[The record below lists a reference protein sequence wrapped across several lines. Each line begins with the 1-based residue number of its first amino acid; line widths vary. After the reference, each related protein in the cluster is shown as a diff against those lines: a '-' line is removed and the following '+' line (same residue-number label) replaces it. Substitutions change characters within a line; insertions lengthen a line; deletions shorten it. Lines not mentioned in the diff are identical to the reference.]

1 MNTKKTCVISCPVD
15 TYSGYGARS
24 RDLAKALIK
33 LYPDW
38 DIKFLSQRW
47 GNTRFGY
54 LKDHNESDLQSRIV
68 GSANGK
74 PDVWIQI
81 TIPNEF
87 QPIGHYNI
95 GITAGIETTVA
106 DYSWIEGCNRMN
118 LVLVSSKHSKDVLT
132 QYTYELKQN
141 DTGQVTKLK
150 CNSAVEVL
158 FEGVDIT
165 KYFPT
170 ADLKSKSIVES
181 LDTMPES
188 FAFLIVG
195 HWLQGD
201 FGQDRKNMG
210 TTIKAF
216 LEAFKDRPSPPA
228 LVIKTQSATASI
240 TDRSNMMVK
249 IREAISKVSYSKNL
263 PNVYLTHGE
272 LTDEDINTLY
282 NHPKVKAMTTLFR
295 GEGFGRPLLE
305 FAAVNKPIISSLW
318 SGPVDFLDPE
328 FTYFVGGKLD
338 LVHKSALAANIIL
351 ENSSWFTVNELEAIK
366 TYKEVYTKYDK
377 AITSGKRQGH
387 KVRTKFSLEAM
398 EVELKKLL
406 DKYMTQVPFQLP
418 LNLPK
423 LTKIS

>member
-1 MNTKKTCVISCPVD
+1 MN
-15 TYSGYGARS
+15 
-24 RDLAKALIK
+24 
-33 LYPDW
+33 LYPEW
-38 DIKFLSQRW
+38 DIRLLSQRW

-54 LKDHNESDLQSRIV
+54 LKDHDETDLQSKLI
-68 GSANGK
+68 SSFEGK

-87 QPIGHYNI
+87 QSVGQYNI

-106 DYSWIEGCNRMN
+106 DYTWIEGCNRMN

-132 QYTYELKQN
+132 QYTYELKDN
-141 DTGQVTKLK
+141 KTGHVNVLK
-150 CNSAVEVL
+150 CNTTVEVL
-158 FEGVDIT
+158 FEGVDTT

-170 ADLKSKSIVES
+170 TDKLNSDVLEV
-181 LDTMPES
+181 LNNMPES

-210 TTIKAF
+210 GTIKAF
-216 LEAFKDRPSPPA
+216 LEAFKDKPSPPA

-240 TDRSNMMVK
+240 TDKSNMLVK
-249 IREAISKVSYSKNL
+249 IMEAISKVSAKTL
-263 PNVYLTHGE
+263 PNIYLLHGE
-272 LTDEDINTLY
+272 LTDQDINTLY
-282 NHPKVKAMTTLFR
+282 NHPKIKAMTTLFK

-305 FAAVNKPIISSLW
+305 FAAVNKPIISSFW

-328 FTYFVGGKLD
+328 FTYFIGGKLE
-338 LVHKSALAANIIL
+338 LVHKSATSSKIIL
-351 ENSSWFTVNELEAIK
+351 ENSSWFTANESEAIK
-366 TYKEVYTKYDK
+366 SYKEVYTKYNK
-377 AITSGKRQGH
+377 ALVSAKRQGH
-387 KVRTKFSLEAM
+387 KVRTKFSLQNM
-398 EVELKKLL
+398 EYDLKKFI
-406 DKYMTQVPFQLP
+406 DKYMTSVPFQVP

>member
-1 MNTKKTCVISCPVD
+1 MN
-15 TYSGYGARS
+15 
-24 RDLAKALIK
+24 
-33 LYPDW
+33 LYPEW
-38 DIKFLSQRW
+38 DIRLLSQRW

-54 LKDHNESDLQSRIV
+54 LKDHDETDLQSKLI
-68 GSANGK
+68 SSFEGK

-87 QPIGHYNI
+87 QSVGQYNI

-106 DYSWIEGCNRMN
+106 DYTWIEGCNRMN

-132 QYTYELKQN
+132 QYTYELKDN
-141 DTGQVTKLK
+141 KTGHVNVLK
-150 CNSAVEVL
+150 CNTTVEVL
-158 FEGVDIT
+158 FEGVDTT

-170 ADLKSKSIVES
+170 TDKLNSDVLEV
-181 LDTMPES
+181 LNNMPES

-210 TTIKAF
+210 GTIKAF
-216 LEAFKDRPSPPA
+216 LEAFKDKPSPPA

-240 TDRSNMMVK
+240 TDKSNMLVK
-249 IREAISKVSYSKNL
+249 IREAISKVSAKTL
-263 PNVYLTHGE
+263 PNIYLLHGE
-272 LTDEDINTLY
+272 LTDQDINTLY
-282 NHPKVKAMTTLFR
+282 NHPKIKAMTTLFK

-305 FAAVNKPIISSLW
+305 FAAVNKPIISSFW

-328 FTYFVGGKLD
+328 FTYFIGGKLE
-338 LVHKSALAANIIL
+338 LVHKSATSSKIIL
-351 ENSSWFTVNELEAIK
+351 ENSSWFTANESEAIK
-366 TYKEVYTKYDK
+366 SYKEVYTKYNK
-377 AITSGKRQGH
+377 ALVSAKRQGH
-387 KVRTKFSLEAM
+387 KVRTKFSLQNM
-398 EVELKKLL
+398 EYDLKKFI
-406 DKYMTQVPFQLP
+406 DKYMTSVPFQVP

>member
-1 MNTKKTCVISCPVD
+1 MSTKKTCIISSPVD

-24 RDLAKALIK
+24 RDLAKALMN
-33 LYPDW
+33 LYPEW
-38 DIKFLSQRW
+38 DIRLLSQRW

-54 LKDHNESDLQSRIV
+54 LKDHDETDLQSKLIY
-68 GSANGK
+68 SFEGK

-87 QPIGHYNI
+87 QSVGQYNI

-106 DYSWIEGCNRMN
+106 DYTWIEGCNRMN

-132 QYTYELKQN
+132 QYTYELKDN
-141 DTGQVTKLK
+141 KTGHVNVLK
-150 CNSAVEVL
+150 CNTTVEVL
-158 FEGVDIT
+158 FEGVDTT

-170 ADLKSKSIVES
+170 TDKLNSDVLEV
-181 LDTMPES
+181 LNNMPES

-210 TTIKAF
+210 GTIKAF
-216 LEAFKDRPSPPA
+216 LEAFKDKPSPPA

-240 TDRSNMMVK
+240 TDKSNMLVK
-249 IREAISKVSYSKNL
+249 IREAISKVSAKTL
-263 PNVYLTHGE
+263 PNIYLLHGE
-272 LTDEDINTLY
+272 LTDQDINTLY
-282 NHPKVKAMTTLFR
+282 NHPKIKAMTTLFK

-305 FAAVNKPIISSLW
+305 FAAVNKPIISSFW

-328 FTYFVGGKLD
+328 FTYFIGGKLE
-338 LVHKSALAANIIL
+338 LVHKSATSSKIIL
-351 ENSSWFTVNELEAIK
+351 ENSSWFTANESEAIK
-366 TYKEVYTKYDK
+366 SYKEVYTKYNK
-377 AITSGKRQGH
+377 ALVSAKRQGH
-387 KVRTKFSLEAM
+387 KVRTKFSLQNM
-398 EVELKKLL
+398 EYDLKKFI
-406 DKYMTQVPFQLP
+406 DKYMTSVPFQVP

>member
-1 MNTKKTCVISCPVD
+1 MSTKKTCIISSPVD

-24 RDLAKALIK
+24 RDLAKALMN
-33 LYPDW
+33 LYPEW
-38 DIKFLSQRW
+38 DIRLLSQRW

-54 LKDHNESDLQSRIV
+54 LKDHDETDLQSKLI
-68 GSANGK
+68 SSFEGK

-87 QPIGHYNI
+87 QSVGQYNI

-106 DYSWIEGCNRMN
+106 DYTWIEGCNRMN

-132 QYTYELKQN
+132 QYTYELKDN
-141 DTGQVTKLK
+141 KTGHVNVLK
-150 CNSAVEVL
+150 CNTTVEVL
-158 FEGVDIT
+158 FEGVDTT

-170 ADLKSKSIVES
+170 TDKLNSDVLEV
-181 LDTMPES
+181 LNNMPES

-210 TTIKAF
+210 GTIKAF
-216 LEAFKDRPSPPA
+216 LEAFKDKPSPPA
-228 LVIKTQSATASI
+228 LIIKTQSATASI
-240 TDRSNMMVK
+240 TDKSNMLVK
-249 IREAISKVSYSKNL
+249 IREAISKVSAKTL
-263 PNVYLTHGE
+263 PNIYLLHGE
-272 LTDEDINTLY
+272 LTDQDINTLY
-282 NHPKVKAMTTLFR
+282 NHPKIKAMTTLFK

-305 FAAVNKPIISSLW
+305 FAAVNKPIISSFW

-328 FTYFVGGKLD
+328 FTYFIGGKLE
-338 LVHKSALAANIIL
+338 LVHKSATSSKIIL
-351 ENSSWFTVNELEAIK
+351 ENSSWFTANESEAIK
-366 TYKEVYTKYDK
+366 SYKEVYTKYNK
-377 AITSGKRQGH
+377 ALVSAKRQGH
-387 KVRTKFSLEAM
+387 KVRTKFSLQNM
-398 EVELKKLL
+398 EYDLKKFI
-406 DKYMTQVPFQLP
+406 DKYMTSVPFQVP

>member
-1 MNTKKTCVISCPVD
+1 MSTKKTCIISSPVD

-24 RDLAKALIK
+24 RDLAKALMN
-33 LYPDW
+33 LYPEW
-38 DIKFLSQRW
+38 DIRLLSQRW

-54 LKDHNESDLQSRIV
+54 LKDHDETDLQSKLI
-68 GSANGK
+68 SSFEGK

-87 QPIGHYNI
+87 QSVGQYNI

-106 DYSWIEGCNRMN
+106 DYTWIEGCNRMN

-132 QYTYELKQN
+132 QYTYELKDN
-141 DTGQVTKLK
+141 KTGHVNVLK
-150 CNSAVEVL
+150 CNTTVEVL
-158 FEGVDIT
+158 FEGVDTT

-170 ADLKSKSIVES
+170 TDKLNSDVLEV
-181 LDTMPES
+181 LNNMPES

-210 TTIKAF
+210 GTIKAF
-216 LEAFKDRPSPPA
+216 LEAFKDKPSPPA

-240 TDRSNMMVK
+240 TDKSNMLVK
-249 IREAISKVSYSKNL
+249 IMEAISKVSAKTL
-263 PNVYLTHGE
+263 PNIYLLHGE
-272 LTDEDINTLY
+272 LTDQDINTLY
-282 NHPKVKAMTTLFR
+282 NHPKIKAMTTLFK

-305 FAAVNKPIISSLW
+305 FAAVNKPIISSFW

-328 FTYFVGGKLD
+328 FTYFIGGKLE
-338 LVHKSALAANIIL
+338 LVHKSATSSKIIL
-351 ENSSWFTVNELEAIK
+351 ENSSWFTANESEAIK
-366 TYKEVYTKYDK
+366 SYKEVYTKYNK
-377 AITSGKRQGH
+377 ALVSAKRQGH
-387 KVRTKFSLEAM
+387 KVRTKFSLQNM
-398 EVELKKLL
+398 EYDLKKFI
-406 DKYMTQVPFQLP
+406 DKYMTSVPFQVP

>member
-1 MNTKKTCVISCPVD
+1 MSTKKTCIISSPVD

-24 RDLAKALIK
+24 RDLAKALIN
-33 LYPDW
+33 LYPEW
-38 DIKFLSQRW
+38 DIRLLSQRW

-54 LKDHNESDLQSRIV
+54 LKDHEETDL
-68 GSANGK
+68 GSKLISSFEGK

-87 QPIGHYNI
+87 QPVGQYNI

-132 QYTYELKQN
+132 QYTYELKDN
-141 DTGQVTKLK
+141 KTGHVNILK
-150 CNSAVEVL
+150 CNTTVEVL
-158 FEGVDIT
+158 FEGVDTT

-170 ADLKSKSIVES
+170 TDKLNSDVLQA
-181 LDTMPES
+181 LDNMPES

-210 TTIKAF
+210 GTIKAF
-216 LEAFKDRPSPPA
+216 LEAFKDKPSPPA
-228 LVIKTQSATASI
+228 LVIKTQSATSSI
-240 TDRSNMMVK
+240 TDKSNMLGK
-249 IREAISKVSYSKNL
+249 IREAISKVSAKTL
-263 PNVYLTHGE
+263 PNIYLLHGE
-272 LTDEDINTLY
+272 LTDQDINTLY
-282 NHPKVKAMTTLFR
+282 NHPKIKAMTTLFR

-305 FAAVNKPIISSLW
+305 FAAVNKPIISSFW

-328 FTYFVGGKLD
+328 FTYFIGGKLE
-338 LVHKSALAANIIL
+338 LVHKSATSSKIIL
-351 ENSSWFTVNELEAIK
+351 ENSSWFTANESEAIK
-366 TYKEVYTKYDK
+366 SYKEVYTKYNK
-377 AITSGKRQGH
+377 ALVSAKRQGH
-387 KVRTKFSLEAM
+387 KVRTKFSLQAM
-398 EVELKKLL
+398 EDDFKKFI
-406 DKYMTQVPFQLP
+406 DKYMTTVPFQVP

>member
-1 MNTKKTCVISCPVD
+1 MNTKKTCIISSPVD

-33 LYPDW
+33 LFPDW
-38 DIKFLSQRW
+38 EIKFLSQRW

-54 LKDHNESDLQSRIV
+54 LKDHNEDDLKSRIIP
-68 GSANGK
+68 SFEGK

-87 QPIGHYNI
+87 QPVGQFNI

-132 QYTYELKQN
+132 QYTYELKDN
-141 DTGQVTKLK
+141 NSGQVTKLK
-150 CNSAVEVL
+150 CNTPVEVL

-165 KYFPT
+165 KYFPNST
-170 ADLKSKSIVES
+170 AKSTEISET
-181 LDTMPES
+181 LDAMPES

-210 TTIKAF
+210 GTVKAF
-216 LEAFKDRPSPPA
+216 LEAFKDRPTPPA
-228 LVIKTQSATASI
+228 LIIKTQSATASI
-240 TDRSNMMVK
+240 TDRSNMLKK
-249 IREAISKVSYSKNL
+249 IREAISKVSAKTL
-263 PNVYLTHGE
+263 PNIYLLHGE
-272 LTDEDINTLY
+272 LTDQDINALY
-282 NHPKVKAMTTLFR
+282 NHPKVKAMTTLFK

-305 FAAVNKPIISSLW
+305 FAAVSKPIISSMW

-328 FTYFVGGKLD
+328 FTYFVGGKLES
-338 LVHKSALAANIIL
+338 VHKSAQAAKIIL
-351 ENSSWFTVNELEAIK
+351 ENSSWFTANESEAIK
-366 TYKEVYTKYDK
+366 AYKEVYTKYDK
-377 AITSGKRQGH
+377 AIVSGKRQGH
-387 KVRTKFSLEAM
+387 KVRTKFALENM
-398 EVELKKLL
+398 EEELKRLL
-406 DKYMTQVPFQLP
+406 DKYMSAVPFQIP
-418 LNLPK
+418 LTLPK

>member
-1 MNTKKTCVISCPVD
+1 MSTKKTCIISCPVD

-24 RDLAKALIK
+24 RDLAKALIN

-38 DIKFLSQRW
+38 DIKLLSQRW

-54 LKDHNESDLQSRIV
+54 LLDHNESDLVSRLI
-68 GSANGK
+68 GSFDGT

-87 QPIGHYNI
+87 KSAGKYNI

-106 DYSWIEGCNRMN
+106 DYTWIQGCNRMN

-132 QYTYELKQN
+132 QYTYEIKDN
-141 DTGQVTKLK
+141 KSGHVDKLK
-150 CNSAVEVL
+150 TSVPVEVL

-165 KYFPT
+165 KYFPQPDVKDSEIGL
-170 ADLKSKSIVES
+170 A
-181 LDTMPES
+181 LDAMPES
-188 FAFLIVG
+188 SAFLILG

-210 TTIKAF
+210 GTIKAF
-216 LEAFKDRPSPPA
+216 LEAFKDKPLPPA

-240 TDRSNMMVK
+240 TDRASMLEK
-249 IREAISKVSYSKNL
+249 IREAISKVSAKTL
-263 PNVYLTHGE
+263 PNVYLMHGE
-272 LTDEDINTLY
+272 LSDSDVNSLY
-282 NHPKVKAMTTLFR
+282 NHPKIKAMITLFK

-305 FAAVNKPIISSLW
+305 FAAVNKPIICSYW
-318 SGPVDFLDPE
+318 SGPVDFLDNE
-328 FTYFVGGKLD
+328 FTYFVGGKLE

-351 ENSSWFTVNELEAIK
+351 ENSSWFTANEAEAIK
-366 TYKEVYTKYDK
+366 AYKEVYTKYNK
-377 AITSGKRQGH
+377 AIVSAKRQGH
-387 KVRTKFSLEAM
+387 KVRTKFSM
-398 EVELKKLL
+398 ESMEQELKKLL
-406 DKYMTQVPFQLP
+406 DKHMASIPFQMP
-418 LNLPK
+418 LTLPK